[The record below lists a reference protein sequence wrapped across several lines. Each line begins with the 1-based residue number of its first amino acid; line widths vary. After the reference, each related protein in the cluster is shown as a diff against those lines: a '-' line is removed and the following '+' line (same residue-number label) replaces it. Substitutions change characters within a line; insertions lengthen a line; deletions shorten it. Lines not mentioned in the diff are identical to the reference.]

1 MPVKNTALASLWHQE
16 WPLGPTGPLLQPA
29 LSPHAELPQASP
41 TLKPCP
47 LFSLALSEGSD
58 ALTSYFWKRGIA
70 DQTPFAS
77 VPRPAS
83 PPPPEPGAF
92 LQSRREYAVP
102 APHGSPPPPARAPC
116 TEDAPSPLRPSQP
129 LTVLRADGPSLQFLQ
144 CSFDGSFSAGFNFH
158 THTQVSSPFK
168 RPSSAPSAPPGTSL
182 CLILSLQSNFS
193 KGLAPLSV
201 LHPPLLLTP
210 QSFPAWP
217 VSGLVGGDHPAGWC
231 FSVLNCCQPLPQP
244 HSFPDPQLPQEA
256 QRPGEERLRLPPE

>member
-1 MPVKNTALASLWHQE
+1 MPSLPTSGRGALQTRLPSLLSPDLQAH
-16 WPLGPTGPLLQPA
+16 LLQSQE
-29 LSPHAELPQASP
+29 LSSSPGESMQFLP
-41 TLKPCP
+41 
-47 LFSLALSEGSD
+47 
-58 ALTSYFWKRGIA
+58 RM
-70 DQTPFAS
+70 
-77 VPRPAS
+77 
-83 PPPPEPGAF
+83 PPP
-92 LQSRREYAVP
+92 S
-102 APHGSPPPPARAPC
+102 PARAPC